1 MNGDIG
7 TITSIDEVVVQ
18 GVPMIRIGVDFD
30 DYEDTV
36 IYDAKNAE
44 ELCLAYA
51 MTVHKSQGS
60 EYEVVILAYEN
71 NSPLFLTKNLLYTA
85 VTRAKRQIV
94 IVGHKELLE
103 MSVLRDFIKNRIS
116 LLSDL
121 LN

>member
-1 MNGDIG
+1 
-7 TITSIDEVVVQ
+7 
-18 GVPMIRIGVDFD
+18 
-30 DYEDTV
+30 
-36 IYDAKNAE
+36 
-44 ELCLAYA
+44 